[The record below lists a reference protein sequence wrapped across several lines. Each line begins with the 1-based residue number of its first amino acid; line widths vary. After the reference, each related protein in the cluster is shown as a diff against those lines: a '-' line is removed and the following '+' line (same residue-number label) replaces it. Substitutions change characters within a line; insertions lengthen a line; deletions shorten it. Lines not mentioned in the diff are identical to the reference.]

1 MNIEKIKNILKEQA
15 ATVTGQLGVYFLD
28 LKTGA
33 SCAHNPD
40 VIFPTA
46 STFKVFLLA
55 ELFRQANEGKFS
67 LSDRYILQEE
77 DKAYGS
83 GMLRLFD
90 TGAALT
96 LRDLAMLMM
105 KISDNTATDI
115 LFRLV
120 TRDSVKEN
128 TLDPLGFTQTKCDLD
143 CAHLLAVCYQREV
156 GAPPAKV
163 RPNLRNAAAYIGNLA
178 ENDETSPRNIAD
190 MLQLIY
196 AGKWVDADTCKQ
208 MLSIMKLCDGDNR
221 ITKYLPAGTVVA
233 HKTGSMDRV
242 ANDVGIVYTPKGD
255 YILAMFYNGNTA
267 AQEEYD
273 SNKDRHISDEV
284 LARISGEIYA
294 EYTQIE

>member
-1 MNIEKIKNILKEQA
+1 MKIEQIENIFKEQA
-15 ATVTGQLGVYFLD
+15 ASVTGELGLYFLD

-33 SCAHNPD
+33 ACAHNPNG
-40 VIFPTA
+40 IFPTA

-55 ELFRQANEGKFS
+55 ELFRQVKEGKFA
-67 LSDRYILQEE
+67 LTDRYILQEE

-120 TRDSVKEN
+120 TRDSIKEN
-128 TLDPLGFTQTKCDLD
+128 TLEPLGFTQTKCDLD
-143 CAHLLAVCYQREV
+143 CANLLAVCYQRGV

-163 RPNLRNAAAYIGNLA
+163 RPNLRNSAAYTSAL
-178 ENDETSPRNIAD
+178 EKNDETSPKNMAD

-196 AGKWVDADTCKQ
+196 QGKWVDEVACKQ
-208 MLSIMKLCDGDNR
+208 MLDIMKLCDGNNR

-242 ANDVGIVYTPKGD
+242 ANDVGIVYTPQGD
-255 YILAMFYNGNTA
+255 YILVMFYNGNTA

-273 SNKDRHISDEV
+273 CNMDRHISDEV
-284 LARISGEIYA
+284 LARISGEVYRK
-294 EYTQIE
+294 YIEK

>member
-1 MNIEKIKNILKEQA
+1 MDIATIEKVLKEQA

-33 SCAHNPD
+33 SCTHNPD
-40 VIFPTA
+40 EIFPTA
-46 STFKVFLLA
+46 STFKVYLLA
-55 ELFRQANEGKFS
+55 ELFRQVKEGKFA
-67 LSDRYILQEE
+67 LTDRYILQEE

-120 TRDSVKEN
+120 TRDSIKEN
-128 TLDPLGFTQTKCDLD
+128 TLLPLSFTQTKCDLD
-143 CAHLLAVCYQREV
+143 CAHLLAACYQRGV

-163 RPNLRNAAAYIGNLA
+163 RPDLRNAAAYTGGLA
-178 ENDETSPRNIAD
+178 ENDETTPRNIAA

-196 AGKWVDADTCKQ
+196 EGKWVDPDTCQQ
-208 MLSIMKLCDGDNR
+208 MLAIMKLCDGDNR

-273 SNKDRHISDEV
+273 INKDRHISDEI
-284 LARISGEIYA
+284 LARLSGEIYSI
-294 EYTQIE
+294 YIEN